1 MSLQSKQ
8 AIGYYIFPLNMSGVL
23 QNSPLWLQA
32 IMLFPFFELLY
43 IDSMIVLNQA
53 KKHFS
58 IVLHLCAISVGDN
71 ADFVDQER
79 CQTIF
84 RAATINIDRGLC

>member
-1 MSLQSKQ
+1 
-8 AIGYYIFPLNMSGVL
+8 
-23 QNSPLWLQA
+23 
-32 IMLFPFFELLY
+32 MLFPFFELLY

-79 CQTIF
+79 CQNIF
-84 RAATINIDRGLC
+84 RAATINIDRVLC